1 MSPFL
6 FYIYWYYN
14 WLFLIIKLLKMK
26 NLSKEELLSRMEA
39 INRSNALIYFDLDGK
54 ILGVNAIF
62 LKAMGYGEDEHAEV
76 VGKHHSIFVCDDYA
90 RSAEYEKF
98 WDILR
103 SGKYYKGEFER
114 RKRDGSLINLQATY
128 NPIFDETGK
137 ITKIMKVATDITAI
151 VNSKKQVDAINKS
164 TATITFDMKGFIL
177 DANGIF
183 LETMG
188 LKSNEKNQVIGK
200 HHSIFVNYE
209 YSKSDEYAKFW
220 QNLNNG
226 KFVDGIFERK
236 RVDGS
241 TIYLQAS
248 YNPVFDSKGNVTEV
262 IKIATD
268 VTESVNNKKE
278 IDLLSKN
285 LQVELDNSKKLKDAI
300 EIEKNAA
307 LNDLDVVMKKSQS
320 ELIKIIVKVALSVII
335 GVGVVTTILYW
346 MAMLTGKDTQIIGS
360 TWSNMFSVLLTNAF
374 SIVGTIMGIKYATQ
388 DDKNKK

>member
-1 MSPFL
+1 
-6 FYIYWYYN
+6 
-14 WLFLIIKLLKMK
+14 MK

-39 INRSNALIYFDLDGK
+39 INRSNAIIYFDLHGK

-62 LKAMGYGEDEHAEV
+62 LEAMGYGADEHAEII
-76 VGKHHSIFVCDDYA
+76 GKHHSIFVCEDYA

-128 NPIFDETGK
+128 NPIFDETNT
-137 ITKIMKVATDITAI
+137 ITKIMKVATDVTMI
-151 VNSKKQVDAINKS
+151 VNSKKQIDAINKS

-177 DANGIF
+177 DANEIF

-188 LKSNEKNQVIGK
+188 FKSNERNQVVGK

-209 YSKSDEYAKFW
+209 HSKSDDYTKFW
-220 QNLNNG
+220 QNLNKG

-236 RVDGS
+236 KVDGS
-241 TIYLQAS
+241 TIYLQAT
-248 YNPVFDSKGNVTEV
+248 YNPVFDSKGNVTNV

-285 LQVELDNSKKLKDAI
+285 LQLQLKESEKLKDAI
-300 EIEKNAA
+300 EKEKNIA
-307 LNDLDVVMKKSQS
+307 LNDLDATLKKSQN
-320 ELIKIIVKVALSVII
+320 ELIKIIVKSALGVII
-335 GVGVVTTILYW
+335 SVGFITTIMYSFAL
-346 MAMLTGKDTQIIGS
+346 LTQKDTQIIGS

-374 SIVGTIMGIKYATQ
+374 SIVGTIMGIKYATS
-388 DDKNKK
+388 DDKKDKK

>member
-1 MSPFL
+1 
-6 FYIYWYYN
+6 
-14 WLFLIIKLLKMK
+14 MK

-39 INRSNALIYFDLDGK
+39 INRSNALIYFDLTGK

-62 LKAMGYGEDEHAEV
+62 LKAMGYGEDEHAEI
-76 VGKHHSIFVCDDYA
+76 VGKHHSIFVCEDYA
-90 RSAEYEKF
+90 RSLEYEKF

-128 NPIFDETGK
+128 NPIFDETGT
-137 ITKIMKVATDITAI
+137 ITKVMKVATDITAI

-164 TATITFDMKGFIL
+164 TATITFDMNGFIL
-177 DANGIF
+177 DANAIF

-188 LKSNEKNQVIGK
+188 FKANEKNQVVGK

-209 YSKSDEYAKFW
+209 YSKSDDYTKFW
-220 QNLNNG
+220 QNLNKG

-236 RVDGS
+236 KVDGS

-248 YNPVFDSKGNVTEV
+248 YNPVFDSKGNVTNV

-278 IDLLSKN
+278 IDLLSKD
-285 LQVELDNSKKLKDAI
+285 LQLQLKESEKLKDAI
-300 EIEKNAA
+300 EKEKNIA
-307 LNDLDVVMKKSQS
+307 LNDLDATLKKSQN
-320 ELIKIIVKVALSVII
+320 EMIKIIVKSALGVILSV
-335 GVGVVTTILYW
+335 GVITTIMYSFAILSN
-346 MAMLTGKDTQIIGS
+346 KDTQIIGS

-374 SIVGTIMGIKYATQ
+374 SIVGTIMGIKYATG
-388 DDKNKK
+388 DDNKDKK